1 MITDNLKDAFE
12 LSFRLLFSLIFL
24 GLGSEH
30 IFSDSL
36 ILLLM
41 PDWVPGPRLVS
52 LLCGLWLVF
61 WSSFIVL
68 GIQLRLAA
76 IALGIFVFIVTVLV
90 HLPGV
95 LVYPASI
102 PIESRW
108 MWDILQRS
116 NLAKNLCL
124 LGVCAH
130 LLYHKPGKYRLETFL
145 NKRKSPETKV

>member
-24 GLGSEH
+24 GLGGEH
-30 IFSDSL
+30 IFSDNL

-41 PDWVPGPRLVS
+41 PEWVPSPRLVS
-52 LLCGLWLVF
+52 FLCGVWLVF
-61 WSSFIVL
+61 WSSFIIL
-68 GIQLRLAA
+68 GIKLRLAA
-76 IALGIFVFIVTVLV
+76 IALGTFVFFVTILV

-95 LVYPASI
+95 LAYPASI

-130 LLYHKPGKYRLETFL
+130 LLYHKPGKYCLQTFL
-145 NKRKSPETKV
+145 EKPKNN